1 MPSGNGYGSAPA
13 QTGQGFQVNA
23 GATAG
28 IGTPGTG
35 FAMTLLVVLGG
46 LLLAYAATRR
56 IQGA

>member
-1 MPSGNGYGSAPA
+1 MPTGYTAAQPMPVQGFNVSGSA
-13 QTGQGFQVNA
+13 N
-23 GATAG
+23 AG